1 LARSARKGNADKGNP
16 GMCGDKHRTGV
27 FAPSTGR
34 SADLGRQRVFLI
46 GVAFLGLIAFGLA
59 PPFGWQRTE
68 WKTVAEVKENG
79 VARPGRPDDQA
90 EIRYRI
96 D

>member
-1 LARSARKGNADKGNP
+1 MLLQWP
-16 GMCGDKHRTGV
+16 GE
-27 FAPSTGR
+27 PE
-34 SADLGRQRVFLI
+34 RVFRIDLP
-46 GVAFLGLIAFGLA
+46 AD

-79 VARPGRPDDQA
+79 VARPGRPEDEA